1 MKFLKLFPIDLS
13 LFGEDGAQEGEVT
26 QSNEVTAQSGQSE
39 DEARESGNRRRK
51 SDNSKVIYGK
61 QEQKDSES
69 VSDDLAA
76 ENQTEPTL
84 DEQFEE
90 MIKGDFREI
99 YDKKVQSHI
108 KRRLGNV
115 KQIENENRDMKAVMD
130 VLAQK
135 YQSDDPKE
143 ILTRLEG
150 DNSLWEQAAEAAGLS
165 VEQYKKSQ
173 SLEREVTRLRAA
185 EQIRQRE
192 AEAAR
197 VYKTWLTEANEVIKT
212 YPDFKLSEE
221 IKNPDFRGLIENNIP
236 MKKAYETIHLNDIVK
251 GVSEFSAKRA
261 EENAVLNIQKR
272 AARPSENISS
282 SSAGVVIRD
291 DPSALTKKDRE
302 EIIRRAQRGEIISF

>member
-1 MKFLKLFPIDLS
+1 MKFLKLFSINLS

-26 QSNEVTAQSGQSE
+26 QSNEGAAQRSQSE
-39 DEARESGNRRRK
+39 DEARESGHRRRK
-51 SDNSKVIYGK
+51 NDSSKVIYGK
-61 QEQKDSES
+61 QETEEDES

-165 VEQYKKSQ
+165 VEQYKKSK
-173 SLEREVTRLRAA
+173 SLEREVARLRSA

-197 VYKTWLTEANEVIKT
+197 VYKTWLTEASEVIKT

-261 EENAVLNIQKR
+261 EENTVLNIQKR